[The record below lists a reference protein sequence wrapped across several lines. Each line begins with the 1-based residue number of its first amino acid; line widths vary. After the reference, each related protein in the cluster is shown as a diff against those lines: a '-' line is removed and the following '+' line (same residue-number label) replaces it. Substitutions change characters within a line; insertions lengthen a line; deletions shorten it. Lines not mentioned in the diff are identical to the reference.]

1 MNRPLAIERAARGE
15 LTVVDSGYFRLIE
28 LPQES
33 RSSAVCIILRSIQV
47 GSNALCPDPHL
58 VCQLVCQ
65 LGVRSAPVR
74 GCRASGLHPSPSET
88 VQGAHPAAVTL
99 SSAAHAIVPVGQP
112 PDRIDALHRRGRSG
126 LAGLH
131 RGGPSRPTTATQ
143 GRTTLPGRRLRFDS
157 ATESRMTT
165 QVPGGR
171 SSVVSSSRETQIC
184 CLHAAVEGKPIA
196 FDADKAECS
205 TASPFIS

>member
-1 MNRPLAIERAARGE
+1 MQP
-15 LTVVDSGYFRLIE
+15 T
-28 LPQES
+28 P
-33 RSSAVCIILRSIQV
+33 
-47 GSNALCPDPHL
+47 LCPWGNPLTESMPFTDGG
-58 VCQLVCQ
+58 
-65 LGVRSAPVR
+65 GVGWLAYIKGVPADRPPR
-74 GCRASGLHPSPSET
+74 L
-88 VQGAHPAAVTL
+88 QG
-99 SSAAHAIVPVGQP
+99 S
-112 PDRIDALHRRGRSG
+112 
-126 LAGLH
+126 
-131 RGGPSRPTTATQ
+131 
-143 GRTTLPGRRLRFDS
+143 TTLPGRRLRFDS